1 MTEFTH
7 NGLRLAYDDSAA
19 RPAHTGAT
27 ARHERPA
34 LLLLHGWGNGR
45 VTMRPL
51 ARALAGSFRTIALD
65 QPGHGESEPPPGG
78 RARGLLSVQ
87 GQAASAA
94 ALLDHLGVERAV
106 LVGHSSGGAVAVE
119 LAARRPE
126 LARAVVAL
134 DGTILL
140 VPAILASGPTLLAAL
155 QSPHWR
161 GAMTEQIRRGYL
173 STDDPCLMAAQLDQL
188 ARISRDDFAALPE
201 TLGCWDDVASL
212 RAVAAHD
219 IPMLYVD
226 ASSMVR
232 LADMAAL
239 VPQLRVEE
247 IIGLGHMQLIGH
259 PELALDAMS
268 DFFADVERDAGAMS

>member
-1 MTEFTH
+1 MNEFTCH
-7 NGLRLAYDDSAA
+7 GLRVAYDDTGSAPPMTPTEDRRA
-19 RPAHTGAT
+19 A
-27 ARHERPA
+27 PA

-45 VTMRPL
+45 ATMRPL
-51 ARALAGSFRTIALD
+51 GRALARSFRTIALD
-65 QPGHGESEPPPGG
+65 QPGHGDSEPPPPG
-78 RARGLLSVQ
+78 RARGLLSVP
-87 GQAASAA
+87 GQAATAA
-94 ALLDHLGVERAV
+94 ALLDHLGIERAI
-106 LVGHSSGGAVAVE
+106 LVGHSSGGAVAVD
-119 LAARRPE
+119 LAARRPG

-140 VPAILASGPTLLAAL
+140 VPALLASGPTLLAAL

-173 STDDPCLMAAQLDQL
+173 SSDDPGLMATQLEQL
-188 ARISRDDFAALPE
+188 SRISRDDFAALPE
-201 TLGCWDDVASL
+201 TIGCWDDEGAL
-212 RAVAAHD
+212 RAVADHG

-259 PELALDAMS
+259 TDLALEAMS
-268 DFFADVERDAGAMS
+268 DFFADIEPEPQPGP